1 MRRSRFVRFGMLS
14 VAVLATTWTA
24 SAASLAAVRCA
35 SAPAVTA
42 PDSGHSTVPLRG
54 CTAPGHGTGI
64 NLVGRNFN
72 ITNKSGAQSE
82 TGVAV
87 DPTNPNHMLASVN
100 DLTTTA
106 RVWES
111 TDGGK
116 HWADSGFSS
125 GLPFCYDTWIAF
137 NAGGDA
143 FVAYECS
150 DQRIAYKLAGQT
162 TWHKTNL
169 LGASQGRSKT

>member
-1 MRRSRFVRFGMLS
+1 MKGTRIVRLVTLAS
-14 VAVLATTWTA
+14 VASVMV
-24 SAASLAAVRCA
+24 AV
-35 SAPAVTA
+35 APAVGSAQSQSPRGT
-42 PDSGHSTVPLRG
+42 TVPVRLAGPAGRFV
-54 CTAPGHGTGI
+54 ASPQ
-64 NLVGRNFN
+64 LVGSNVN
-72 ITNKSGAQSE
+72 VSHESGAQSE

-150 DQRIAYKLAGQT
+150 DQRIAYKKVGQA
-162 TWHKTNL
+162 TW
-169 LGASQGRSKT
+169 